1 MSPISADNCSV
12 SDMALPSW
20 EKSALRTS
28 PPKRKYGVKA
38 PFCVRHSAEGSRAV
52 ACSPDGAISA
62 FTRVFRRAMATSGNA
77 GATCSVVPGF
87 RCAQSG
93 LRSSPLRQLHAQ
105 PSRQILDVLPRHAA
119 RARAARGCPFERLA
133 LELLA
138 MQRNGIVA
146 NIAGHH
152 GEVFVLAAT

>member
-1 MSPISADNCSV
+1 
-12 SDMALPSW
+12 
-20 EKSALRTS
+20 
-28 PPKRKYGVKA
+28 
-38 PFCVRHSAEGSRAV
+38 
-52 ACSPDGAISA
+52 
-62 FTRVFRRAMATSGNA
+62 MATSGNG
-77 GATCSVVPGF
+77 GATCSVVPRF

-93 LRSSPLRQLHAQ
+93 LRSSLLQLHAQ
-105 PSRQILDVLPRHAA
+105 PSRQILHVLPRHAA

-152 GEVFVLAAT
+152 GEVFVLAATVETEPETKAV